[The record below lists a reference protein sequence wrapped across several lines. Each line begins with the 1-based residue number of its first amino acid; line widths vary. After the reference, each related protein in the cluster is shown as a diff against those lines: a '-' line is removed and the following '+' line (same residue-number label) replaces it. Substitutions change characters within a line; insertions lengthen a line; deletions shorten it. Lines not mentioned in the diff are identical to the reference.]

1 MNKKEKGKLI
11 FSDENWIVKSE
22 DIGMFKLRKEDVEKY
37 DKFLKSIDPK
47 NVGMDI
53 EFTLEKGEG
62 QLNYFARLLDVT
74 PPKFEEEEKF
84 IEPKSEPIVDMP
96 EIEKIIEEAEK
107 VIDVIIDDKPEPI
120 VYDEKEV
127 LESRQLSF
135 GEKLV
140 GLNFNPNNDKDVQ
153 RAKELCAE
161 LADLLKNVRTAKK
174 LEAHKKEDGNGAS
187 IDDITLEYN
196 IYTQAIGE
204 ILTAQM
210 LVVKSL
216 TFKL

>member
-1 MNKKEKGKLI
+1 MNKKEKGKLS

-96 EIEKIIEEAEK
+96 EIEKKIEDAEK
-107 VIDVIIDDKPEPI
+107 VIDVIIDDKPEPTI
-120 VYDEKEV
+120 YDEKEV
-127 LESRQLSF
+127 LESRQLTF

-140 GLNFNPNNDKDVQ
+140 GLNFNASNDKDVQ
-153 RAKELCAE
+153 KAKELCAE
-161 LADLLKNVRTAKK
+161 LADLLKSVRDRKK
-174 LEAHKKEDGNGAS
+174 QEAHNREQNGYTL
-187 IDDITLEYN
+187 DDITLDYN